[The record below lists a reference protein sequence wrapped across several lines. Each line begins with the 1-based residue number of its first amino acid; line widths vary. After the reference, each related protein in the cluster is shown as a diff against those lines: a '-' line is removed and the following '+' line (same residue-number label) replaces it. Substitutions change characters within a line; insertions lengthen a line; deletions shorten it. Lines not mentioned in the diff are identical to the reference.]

1 MARVAPSFG
10 STTKETR
17 DGQGALLLLLH
28 SAAGRNEG
36 YREERERE
44 RLGSFLTLATHP
56 PRYETR

>member
-36 YREERERE
+36 YREEEE
-44 RLGSFLTLATHP
+44 G
-56 PRYETR
+56 